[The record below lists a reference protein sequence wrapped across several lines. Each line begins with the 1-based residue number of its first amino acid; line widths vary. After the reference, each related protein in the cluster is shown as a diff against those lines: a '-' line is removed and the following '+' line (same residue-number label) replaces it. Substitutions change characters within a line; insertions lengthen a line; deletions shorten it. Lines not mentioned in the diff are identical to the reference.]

1 MEIRVDTKEIKKLLQ
16 KGQKALQDMKPVM
29 RDIAQMM
36 RSTVN
41 KNFEVEGRD
50 ESGRTHTW
58 KPLAPSTQKRRAE
71 YKGEQYKAHPIL
83 EFTGRLKQSINTAY
97 GKNWAQV
104 YTGVEYAVHH
114 QTGTKKV
121 PARPFMVM
129 PKQDLADIEKHL
141 KSWLEREL
149 KP

>member
-1 MEIRVDTKEIKKLLQ
+1 MSP
-16 KGQKALQDMKPVM
+16 AM

-41 KNFEVEGRD
+41 KNFEAEGRD

-58 KPLAPSTQKRRAE
+58 KGLAPSTQKRRAK

-83 EFTGRLKQSINTAY
+83 EFTGRLKQSINTAW
-97 GKNWAQV
+97 GKDWAQV
-104 YTGVEYAVHH
+104 YTGVEYGVYH
-114 QTGTKKV
+114 QTGTKKM

-129 PKQDLADIEKHL
+129 PEQDLADIEKHL
-141 KSWLEREL
+141 KAWLEREL